1 MLAPDVFQGF
11 KTGGSMILGGV
22 AEIDPLEVVL
32 IEAHLLSPACG
43 SSLGLSA
50 AGAHNKACSHPQ
62 MGLLELYFNHEA
74 RAAPIVILKIEKY
87 LPGTSNIFRNA
98 PHIWFATVAN

>member
-1 MLAPDVFQGF
+1 MLASDVFQGF
-11 KTGGSMILGGV
+11 KTGSSMILGGV
-22 AEIDPLEVVL
+22 AEVDPLEVML

-50 AGAHNKACSHPQ
+50 AGAHNKACSYPQ
-62 MGLLELYFNHEA
+62 MGLLASYFNRQLRHCDSHFS
-74 RAAPIVILKIEKY
+74 RSKKY
-87 LPGTSNIFRNA
+87 LSNTSNILRNA

>member
-11 KTGGSMILGGV
+11 KTGGSMILGGM
-22 AEIDPLEVVL
+22 AEIDPLEVML

-62 MGLLELYFNHEA
+62 MGPLATYFNRQA
-74 RAAPIVILKIEKY
+74 CAAAIVIFKSEKISVKH
-87 LPGTSNIFRNA
+87 L
-98 PHIWFATVAN
+98 